1 MKYPTFIAPPDA
13 EYARQAIYK
22 AGKTLDEHTYLCIAL
37 RYLPYPFENLNDH
50 LVEFQKRS
58 DLIKWI
64 EQMLHPFY
72 SVTSWRNAN
81 LPELAGTDARQYRR
95 DWIAYLHANLR
106 NLP

>member
-1 MKYPTFIAPPDA
+1 MKFPKFIAPPDA
-13 EYARQAIYK
+13 AYARQALRK
-22 AGKTLDEHTYLCIAL
+22 ADKLLDDYIYLCVAL
-37 RYLPYPFENLNDH
+37 RHLPYPFEDLNDH

-64 EQMLHPFY
+64 EQMLHPCY
-72 SVTSWRNAN
+72 SVTSWRNAH